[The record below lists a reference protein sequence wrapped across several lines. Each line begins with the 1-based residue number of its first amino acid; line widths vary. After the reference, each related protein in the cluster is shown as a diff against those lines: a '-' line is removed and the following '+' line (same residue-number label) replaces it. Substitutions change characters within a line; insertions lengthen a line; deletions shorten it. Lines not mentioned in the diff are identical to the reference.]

1 MDNKESILDVALKL
15 FADKGYDAVSVQ
27 EIVDAAGI
35 TKPTLYHYFGSK
47 YGVLEAI
54 LDVGF
59 ERLMGS
65 VSDSMNISVNDV
77 REQLFNVAKAFL
89 TFAVD
94 DGVFFSFM
102 LSLMYSPKSSD
113 SYKAVKPHLLNLY
126 QEIIDMFMRASDK
139 LGNMD
144 ERQEQFAMGFLG
156 LLNQYAY
163 TYSEKRLV
171 INEELKNHVTDE
183 DIRALIQQYMYGI
196 VS

>member
-1 MDNKESILDVALKL
+1 MDNRESILDVALKL
-15 FADKGYDAVSVQ
+15 FADKGYDAVGVQ
-27 EIVDAAGI
+27 EVVDAAGI

-47 YGVLEAI
+47 YGLLEAI
-54 LDVGF
+54 LDKGF
-59 ERLMGS
+59 DRLMDKVS
-65 VSDSMNISVNDV
+65 TPMNSSDSDV

-94 DGVFFSFM
+94 DGIFFGFM

-126 QEIIDMFMRASDK
+126 QSVIDMFMRASDM
-139 LGNMD
+139 LGNMNG
-144 ERQEQFAMGFLG
+144 RQEQFAMGFLG

-163 TYSEKRLV
+163 TYSERTLV
-171 INEELKNHVTDE
+171 IDEELKNHVTDG

-196 VS
+196 VN